1 MSRMKHNT
9 KQWLNVVYGKVGT
22 RPFLIRDLSRDLN
35 NLGAIRDAHLLG
47 HIDKVGRGR
56 GNRSL
61 WAIVPGNVKR
71 WVVEEVP
78 I

>member
-1 MSRMKHNT
+1 MRSNT
-9 KQWLNVVYGKVGT
+9 IWWLNMVYKRVGT
-22 RPFLIRDLSRDLN
+22 RPFLIRDLSHDLN

-61 WAIVPGNVKR
+61 WVIVPGNVKR
-71 WVVEEVP
+71 WFVEEVP
-78 I
+78 A